1 MSGGASLADC
11 PALESADLLAAMIEG
26 LPQGICIYGP
36 DHRVRLFNP
45 AYAAIMLGAPVAVG
59 DRLEDVVRRRV
70 AAGEFGPGDPAALAK
85 GLLAYDRTRPQ
96 TRRRRRPNGV
106 SLENRW
112 VPLADGG
119 YMLVCT
125 DITALVESEHAVRR
139 RVAEMDLMLA
149 AIRHGVILWGP
160 DRRLVAANPVAAELL
175 GLSPEQ
181 MPPGCTHG
189 ELIDALQARGYLGSG
204 ALAQAVAGELKG
216 RDWLRPSVR
225 HFVNSAGRFVERRV
239 APVAGGMNLA
249 TFTDLTESRE
259 AERAMRRA
267 KEAAEAANQAK
278 SRFLATMSHELRTPL
293 NAVIG
298 FSEALLGVAAS
309 GPSAR
314 AGEYAAA
321 INQAGRQLLGLIDSV
336 LDVARLET
344 GHVDLAE
351 EVLDPARLV
360 RAVLRPFEAAA
371 EAGGVELRVD
381 LPAAL
386 PGVRADRRR
395 LTQAL
400 HQLLSNAVKF
410 TPSGG
415 TVTIGVRG
423 GAEALRLWVADTGIG
438 IAEADLARVFDPFT
452 QLDARLARRFPGA
465 GLGLYLA
472 RALVQSHD
480 GTLGLTSA
488 PGVGTVAEI
497 CLPADRLSRAGVE
510 PQAGRA
516 QDATLP
522 EPPSSRPPPPPPSS
536 QDAST
541 PQEPP

>member
-1 MSGGASLADC
+1 MSGGDSPAPADR
-11 PALESADLLAAMIEG
+11 PALEPADLLAAMVEG
-26 LPQGICIYGP
+26 LPQGICVYGP
-36 DHRVRLFNP
+36 DCRVRLFNP
-45 AYAAIMLGAPVAVG
+45 AYAAIMAGAPLAVG
-59 DRLEDVVRRRV
+59 ERLEDIVRRRV
-70 AAGEFGPGDPAALAK
+70 AAGEFGPGDPAALADR
-85 GLLAYDRTRPQ
+85 LLAYDRTRAQ

-106 SLENRW
+106 FMENRW

-119 YMLVCT
+119 FMLVCT
-125 DITALVESEHAVRR
+125 DITPLVEAEHAVRR

-149 AIRHGVILWGP
+149 GIRHGVILWGP
-160 DRRLVAANPVAAELL
+160 DRRLVAANPMAAELL
-175 GLSPEQ
+175 GLPPEQ
-181 MPPGCTHG
+181 MPAGCTHG
-189 ELIDALQARGYLGSG
+189 ELIDALQARGCLGSG
-204 ALAQAVAGELKG
+204 ALAQGLAGELKG
-216 RDWLRPSVR
+216 RDWQQPWVR
-225 HFVNSAGRFVERRV
+225 HFVNPAGRFIERR
-239 APVAGGMNLA
+239 AEPVAGGMNLT
-249 TFTDLTESRE
+249 TFTDVTEARE

-298 FSEALLGVAAS
+298 FSEALLAVASS

-314 AGEYAAA
+314 AGEYASA

-336 LDVARLET
+336 LDVTRLEAGQFELT
-344 GHVDLAE
+344 E
-351 EVLDPARLV
+351 EVLDPVRLV
-360 RAVLRPFEAAA
+360 RAALRRFEAAA
-371 EAGGVELRVD
+371 EAGGIELRTD

-395 LTQAL
+395 MGQVL

-415 TVTIGVRG
+415 TVTVGIRG
-423 GAEALRLWVADTGIG
+423 GAAALRLWVADTGIG

-472 RALVQSHD
+472 RALVESHD
-480 GTLGLTSA
+480 GTLALTST
-488 PGVGTVAEI
+488 PGAGTVAEI
-497 CLPADRLSRAGVE
+497 RLPPARLVRAGVE
-510 PQAGRA
+510 HAAATA
-516 QDATLP
+516 QDASPPDTHP
-522 EPPSSRPPPPPPSS
+522 SREPT
-536 QDAST
+536 A